1 MEFINIRVAVRAP
14 VAGESLGGVALAG
27 QAGAGGSAVKGVR
40 PAYFPERR
48 GFEETTVYDRALLQ
62 PGDEIRG
69 PGGGGRGRLHAGD
82 RPRRHRAGG
91 GDRQHRGDAAVSAKL
106 DAVTLEVLWTR
117 LISVVDEAA
126 KAIVRTSFST
136 LSNEANDFACMLTDA
151 RGYALAQNSGS
162 IPSFIGTLP
171 ATVRHF
177 LREMGAER
185 MQPGDVLITNDAWMG
200 TGHMSDVSV
209 LKPIFHQGR
218 LVAFSATTS
227 HMPDIGG
234 RIRAIEAREI
244 FEEGLHIPLTKLV
257 HAGRQDDTLIQ
268 LIRANVRTPD
278 QTMGDI
284 WAQASAN
291 ELMERR
297 VNALMD
303 DYQLD
308 GLGELGDELFARSE
322 GAMREA
328 IRAVPNGTYRYAF
341 TTDGTSVPFEF
352 KIALT
357 VAGDEIVADYT
368 GTSPQQ
374 PRAINCV
381 MAYTYAMTAYA
392 VRCALL
398 PGLAN
403 NEGMFR
409 PIKVVAPEGS
419 LLNPRFPAAVVSR
432 ATTGHYVPA
441 LVLGA
446 LHRVIPERVM
456 AGAGS
461 PLWALS
467 QSSTRE
473 DGKPYTTVL
482 FFNGGMGATPVKD
495 GENVLSWPSNISSTP
510 VEVAERNSPL
520 FFHYKRMRAGSGGGG
535 RYRGGLGPG
544 HPDREPLAPAHRAER
559 DGRADEVSG
568 AGPGR
573 RRRWRPRRRPHQR
586 QARRQPQA
594 VRAGARRPR
603 AGQHAGR
610 RRLRPGPR
618 ARRRTGA
625 KPIARSATSPG
636 RARRTHDERRSD
648 DDARYA
654 AEEHGE
660 VSGGPA

>member
-1 MEFINIRVAVRAP
+1 M
-14 VAGESLGGVALAG
+14 
-27 QAGAGGSAVKGVR
+27 
-40 PAYFPERR
+40 
-48 GFEETTVYDRALLQ
+48 TT
-62 PGDEIRG
+62 
-69 PGGGGRGRLHAGD
+69 
-82 RPRRHRAGG
+82 
-91 GDRQHRGDAAVSAKL
+91 KL

-117 LISVVDEAA
+117 IISVVDEAA

-136 LSNEANDFACMLTDA
+136 LSNEANDFACVLTDA

-177 LREMGAER
+177 LRELGAAR

-209 LKPIFHQGR
+209 LKPIFHGGR

-244 FEEGLHIPLTKLV
+244 FEEGLHIPLTWLAR
-257 HAGRQDDTLIQ
+257 AGRTDDTLVQ
-268 LIRANVRTPD
+268 LVRANVRTPD
-278 QTMGDI
+278 QTLGDI

-297 VNALMD
+297 VKALMD
-303 DYQLD
+303 DY
-308 GLGELGDELFARSE
+308 GLVTLAELGDELFARSE
-322 GAMREA
+322 RAMRAA
-328 IRAVPNGTYRYAF
+328 IGAVPDGTYRYGF
-341 TTDGTSVPFEF
+341 RTDGTAAPFDF

-357 VAGDEIVADYT
+357 VAGDEITADYT

-381 MAYTYAMTAYA
+381 MAYTFAMTAYA

-398 PGLAN
+398 PGLPN
-403 NEGMFR
+403 NEGMYR
-409 PIKVVAPEGS
+409 PITVAAPEGC

-432 ATTGHYVPA
+432 ATTGHYVPT

-446 LHRVIPERVM
+446 LHQVIPERVM

-467 QSSTRE
+467 GSSTRE
-473 DGKPYTTVL
+473 DGRPYTAVL
-482 FFNGGMGATPVKD
+482 FFNGGMGATAVKD

-520 FFHYKRMRAGSGGGG
+520 FFHYKRLRPGSGGAGLF
-535 RYRGGLGPG
+535 RGGLGQDILVESRSPG
-544 HPDREPLAPAHRAER
+544 PIVLSVMAER
-559 DGRADEVSG
+559 TTYPAPGLAGGAAGGRGDVRLN
-568 AGPGR
+568 GR
-573 RRRWRPRRRPHQR
+573 RIDNRMQHVLERGDRVL
-586 QARRQPQA
+586 
-594 VRAGARRPR
+594 VRTPGGGGYGPVGARDRGLIARDR
-603 AGQHAGR
+603 ALGYA
-610 RRLRPGPR
+610 
-618 ARRRTGA
+618 ARRRS
-625 KPIARSATSPG
+625 RL
-636 RARRTHDERRSD
+636 R
-648 DDARYA
+648 
-654 AEEHGE
+654 
-660 VSGGPA
+660 

>member
-1 MEFINIRVAVRAP
+1 M
-14 VAGESLGGVALAG
+14 
-27 QAGAGGSAVKGVR
+27 
-40 PAYFPERR
+40 
-48 GFEETTVYDRALLQ
+48 
-62 PGDEIRG
+62 
-69 PGGGGRGRLHAGD
+69 
-82 RPRRHRAGG
+82 
-91 GDRQHRGDAAVSAKL
+91 SAKL

-117 LISVVDEAA
+117 IISVVDEAA

-136 LSNEANDFACMLTDA
+136 LSNEANDFACILTDA
-151 RGYALAQNSGS
+151 RGNALAQNSGS

-209 LKPIFHQGR
+209 LKPIFHRDR

-234 RIRAIEAREI
+234 RIRAIEAREV
-244 FEEGLHIPLTKLV
+244 FEEGLHIPLARLV
-257 HAGRQDDTLIQ
+257 HAGRVDDTLVT

-284 WAQASAN
+284 WAQVSAN

-297 VNALMD
+297 VKALMD
-303 DYQLD
+303 DYALAS
-308 GLGELGDELFARSE
+308 LAELGDELFARSE
-322 GAMREA
+322 RAMREA
-328 IRAVPNGTYRYAF
+328 IRTVPSGTYRYGF
-341 TTDGTSVPFEF
+341 KTDGTGAPFEF
-352 KIALT
+352 RLALT
-357 VAGDEIVADYT
+357 VAGDEIVADFA

-381 MAYTYAMTAYA
+381 LAYTYAMTAYA

-398 PGLAN
+398 PGLPN
-403 NEGMFR
+403 NEGMYR
-409 PIKVVAPEGS
+409 PVKVQAPEGS

-446 LHRVIPERVM
+446 LHQVIPERVM
-456 AGAGS
+456 AGVGS
-461 PLWALS
+461 PLWAVS
-467 QSSTRE
+467 QSGTRD

-520 FFHYKRMRAGSGGGG
+520 FFHYKRMRPASGGRG
-535 RYRGGLGPG
+535 RFRGGLGQDILIESQSPR
-544 HPDREPLAPAHRAER
+544 PIVVSFMAER
-559 DGRADEVSG
+559 TAFPAPGLAGGGPGGRGDVRINGRRVNNRIQHVLERGDRVLVSTPGGGGYGPAGKRDRALAARDRALGYVGRAK
-568 AGPGR
+568 AA
-573 RRRWRPRRRPHQR
+573 PRS
-586 QARRQPQA
+586 RRQ
-594 VRAGARRPR
+594 
-603 AGQHAGR
+603 
-610 RRLRPGPR
+610 
-618 ARRRTGA
+618 
-625 KPIARSATSPG
+625 S
-636 RARRTHDERRSD
+636 
-648 DDARYA
+648 
-654 AEEHGE
+654 
-660 VSGGPA
+660 

>member
-1 MEFINIRVAVRAP
+1 
-14 VAGESLGGVALAG
+14 
-27 QAGAGGSAVKGVR
+27 
-40 PAYFPERR
+40 
-48 GFEETTVYDRALLQ
+48 
-62 PGDEIRG
+62 
-69 PGGGGRGRLHAGD
+69 
-82 RPRRHRAGG
+82 
-91 GDRQHRGDAAVSAKL
+91 VSARL

-117 LISVVDEAA
+117 VISVVDEAA

-151 RGYALAQNSGS
+151 RGHALAQNTGS

-177 LREMGAER
+177 LRELGAAR

-209 LKPIFHQGR
+209 LKPIFHGER

-244 FEEGLHIPLTKLV
+244 FEEGLHIPLTWLAR
-257 HAGRQDDTLIQ
+257 AGRTDDTLVQ
-268 LIRANVRTPD
+268 LVRANVRTPD

-284 WAQASAN
+284 WAQVSAN

-297 VNALMD
+297 VKALMD
-303 DYQLD
+303 DYDLAT
-308 GLGELGDELFARSE
+308 LTELGDELFTRSE
-322 GAMREA
+322 TAMRAA
-328 IRAVPNGTYRYAF
+328 IGGVPDGTYRYGF
-341 TTDGTSVPFEF
+341 RTDGTEAPFDF
-352 KIALT
+352 QVAVT
-357 VAGDEIVADYT
+357 VAGDAITADYT

-398 PGLAN
+398 PGLPN
-403 NEGMFR
+403 NEGMYR
-409 PIKVVAPEGS
+409 PIAVVAPEGS

-446 LHRVIPERVM
+446 LHQVIPERVM

-467 QSSTRE
+467 SSSTRE

-520 FFHYKRMRAGSGGGG
+520 FFHYKRMRPGSGGRG
-535 RYRGGLGPG
+535 RFRGGLGQDILIESRSARPIV
-544 HPDREPLAPAHRAER
+544 LSVMAER
-559 DGRADEVSG
+559 TTFPAPGLAGGAAGGRGDVRIN
-568 AGPGR
+568 GR
-573 RRRWRPRRRPHQR
+573 RVDTRK
-586 QARRQPQA
+586 
-594 VRAGARRPR
+594 
-603 AGQHAGR
+603 QHVLERGDR
-610 RRLRPGPR
+610 VLVSTPGGGGYGPAR
-618 ARRRTGA
+618 ARD
-625 KPIARSATSPG
+625 
-636 RARRTHDERRSD
+636 RARV
-648 DDARYA
+648 ARDRALAY
-654 AEEHGE
+654 
-660 VSGGPA
+660 VSRGNA

>member
-1 MEFINIRVAVRAP
+1 M
-14 VAGESLGGVALAG
+14 
-27 QAGAGGSAVKGVR
+27 
-40 PAYFPERR
+40 
-48 GFEETTVYDRALLQ
+48 TT
-62 PGDEIRG
+62 
-69 PGGGGRGRLHAGD
+69 
-82 RPRRHRAGG
+82 
-91 GDRQHRGDAAVSAKL
+91 KL

-117 LISVVDEAA
+117 IISVVDEAA

-136 LSNEANDFACMLTDA
+136 LSNEANDFACVLTDA

-177 LREMGAER
+177 LRELGAAR

-209 LKPIFHQGR
+209 LKPIFHGGR

-244 FEEGLHIPLTKLV
+244 FEEGLHIPLTWLAR
-257 HAGRQDDTLIQ
+257 AGRTDDTLVQ
-268 LIRANVRTPD
+268 LVRANVRTPD
-278 QTMGDI
+278 QTLGDI

-297 VNALMD
+297 VKALMD
-303 DYQLD
+303 DYGLATLD
-308 GLGELGDELFARSE
+308 ELGDELFARSE
-322 GAMREA
+322 RAMRAA
-328 IRAVPNGTYRYAF
+328 IGAVPDGTYRYGF
-341 TTDGTSVPFEF
+341 RTDGTGVPFDF
-352 KIALT
+352 KVALT
-357 VAGDEIVADYT
+357 VAGDAITADYA

-381 MAYTYAMTAYA
+381 MAYTFAMTAYA

-398 PGLAN
+398 PGLPN
-403 NEGMFR
+403 NEGMYR
-409 PIKVVAPEGS
+409 PITVTAPEGS

-446 LHRVIPERVM
+446 LHQVIPERVM

-467 QSSTRE
+467 GSSTRE
-473 DGKPYTTVL
+473 DGRPYTTVL
-482 FFNGGMGATPVKD
+482 FFNGGMGATPIKD

-520 FFHYKRMRAGSGGGG
+520 FFHYKRLRPGSGGAG
-535 RYRGGLGPG
+535 RFRGGLGQDVLIESRSARPIV
-544 HPDREPLAPAHRAER
+544 LSVMAER
-559 DGRADEVSG
+559 TTYPAPGLAGGSAGGRGDVRLNGRRVDNRKQYVLERGDRVLVSTPG
-568 AGPGR
+568 GGGYGPLRVRNRALVTRDRALGYAAGR
-573 RRRWRPRRRPHQR
+573 RRRSR
-586 QARRQPQA
+586 
-594 VRAGARRPR
+594 
-603 AGQHAGR
+603 
-610 RRLRPGPR
+610 
-618 ARRRTGA
+618 
-625 KPIARSATSPG
+625 
-636 RARRTHDERRSD
+636 
-648 DDARYA
+648 
-654 AEEHGE
+654 
-660 VSGGPA
+660 